1 MKATKTSSNSK
12 IVADILENKNGSTCV
27 VHKHLA
33 VGSNGYFATV
43 KTQLLTISDRVY
55 LNYVDEAEKN
65 NPSFDSAESFGT
77 FQYDGSRRVVNEGGF
92 TTRHSAL
99 SSLSFLNLAE
109 EYLPSYSPMDLAGSL
124 TYGELGYLLTYA
136 VGGEFPKLG
145 SFQLVDPRMKVSV
158 ISVESTSGKRPEYRL
173 GQYYNGKDFA
183 SYLENLK
190 EGSRP
195 VPLPLFYGFMKYFGD
210 RNVTLLGEV
219 PRGVFLELATSLKEG
234 IT

>member
-12 IVADILENKNGSTCV
+12 IVADILENRNGSTCV

-43 KTQLLTISDRVY
+43 KTQLLTISERVY

-65 NPSFDSAESFGT
+65 KPSFESAESLGT
-77 FQYDGSRRVVNEGGF
+77 FQYDGSRKVVNEEGF

-109 EYLPSYSPMDLAGSL
+109 EYLPSYSSTNLAGSL
-124 TYGELGYLLTYA
+124 TYCELGYLLTYA
-136 VGGEFPKLG
+136 TCGEFPKLG

-173 GQYYNGKDFA
+173 GQYYNGKDFT

-210 RNVTLLGEV
+210 KNVTLLGEV
-219 PRGVFLELATSLKEG
+219 PRRVFLELATSLKEG
-234 IT
+234 I

>member
-12 IVADILENKNGSTCV
+12 IVADILENRNGSTCI

-33 VGSNGYFATV
+33 VGSNGYFETV
-43 KTQLLTISDRVY
+43 RTQLLTIKERVF
-55 LNYVDEAEKN
+55 LSYVDDSEKSK
-65 NPSFDSAESFGT
+65 PSFESAESFGT
-77 FQYDGSRRVVNEGGF
+77 FQYDGSRKVVNEEGF

-99 SSLSFLNLAE
+99 SSLAFLNLAE
-109 EYLPSYSPMDLAGSL
+109 EYLPSYSPTDLAGSL

-136 VGGEFPKLG
+136 VGKEFPKLG

-173 GQYYNGKDFA
+173 GQYYTGKDFA

-210 RNVTLLGEV
+210 KNVTLLGEV

-234 IT
+234 IS

>member
-65 NPSFDSAESFGT
+65 NPSFGSAESFGT
-77 FQYDGSRRVVNEGGF
+77 FQYDGSRRVVNEEGF

-109 EYLPSYSPMDLAGSL
+109 EYLPSYSPTDLAGSL

-145 SFQLVDPRMKVSV
+145 SFHLVDPRMKVSV

-210 RNVTLLGEV
+210 KNVTLLGEV

>member
-77 FQYDGSRRVVNEGGF
+77 FQYDGSRRVVNEEGF

-109 EYLPSYSPMDLAGSL
+109 EYLPSYSPTDLAGSL

-183 SYLENLK
+183 SYLENLR

-219 PRGVFLELATSLKEG
+219 PRGVFLGLATSLKEG

>member
-77 FQYDGSRRVVNEGGF
+77 FQYDGSRRVVNEEGF

-109 EYLPSYSPMDLAGSL
+109 EYLPSYSSTDLAGSL

-183 SYLENLK
+183 SYLENLR

-210 RNVTLLGEV
+210 KNVTLLGEV

-234 IT
+234 IA

>member
-12 IVADILENKNGSTCV
+12 IVADILENRNGSTCI

-33 VGSNGYFATV
+33 VGSNGYFETV
-43 KTQLLTISDRVY
+43 RTQLLTIKERVF
-55 LNYVDEAEKN
+55 LSYVDESEKAK
-65 NPSFDSAESFGT
+65 PSFESAESFGT
-77 FQYDGSRRVVNEGGF
+77 FQYDGSRKVVNEEGF

-109 EYLPSYSPMDLAGSL
+109 EYLPSYSPTDLAGSL
-124 TYGELGYLLTYA
+124 SYGELGYLLTYA
-136 VGGEFPKLG
+136 TEGEFPKLG

-173 GQYYNGKDFA
+173 GQYYTGKDFA

-210 RNVTLLGEV
+210 KNVTLLGEV

-234 IT
+234 IS

>member
-77 FQYDGSRRVVNEGGF
+77 FQYDGSRRVVNEEGF

-109 EYLPSYSPMDLAGSL
+109 EYLPSYSSTDLAGSL

-183 SYLENLK
+183 SYLENLR

>member
-77 FQYDGSRRVVNEGGF
+77 FQYDGSRKVVNEEGF

-109 EYLPSYSPMDLAGSL
+109 EYLPSYSPTDLAGSL

-210 RNVTLLGEV
+210 KNVTLLGEV
-219 PRGVFLELATSLKEG
+219 PRGVFLELATSLKEC
-234 IT
+234 IV

>member
-12 IVADILENKNGSTCV
+12 IVADILENRNGTTQV

-43 KTQLLTISDRVY
+43 STQLVNLCGRVY
-55 LNYVDEAEKN
+55 LSYVDDSEKAK
-65 NPSFDSAESFGT
+65 PSFESAESFGT
-77 FQYDGSRRVVNEGGF
+77 FQYDGSRRVVNEEGF

-109 EYLPSYSPMDLAGSL
+109 EYLPSYSPTDLAGSL

-136 VGGEFPKLG
+136 TGGEFPKLG

-210 RNVTLLGEV
+210 KNVTLLGEV
-219 PRGVFLELATSLKEG
+219 PRGVFLELANSLKEFAE
-234 IT
+234 

>member
-27 VHKHLA
+27 VHKHLS

-109 EYLPSYSPMDLAGSL
+109 EYLPSYSPTDLAGSL

-183 SYLENLK
+183 SYLENLR

-210 RNVTLLGEV
+210 KNVTLLGEV

>member
-77 FQYDGSRRVVNEGGF
+77 FQYDGSRRVVNEEGF

-109 EYLPSYSPMDLAGSL
+109 EYLPSYSPTDLAGSL

-183 SYLENLK
+183 SYLENLR

>member
-12 IVADILENKNGSTCV
+12 IVADILENRNGATQV

-43 KTQLLTISDRVY
+43 STQLVNLCGRVY
-55 LNYVDEAEKN
+55 LSYVDEAEKN
-65 NPSFDSAESFGT
+65 KPSFESAESFGT
-77 FQYDGSRRVVNEGGF
+77 FQYDGSRKVVNEEGF

-109 EYLPSYSPMDLAGSL
+109 EYLPSYSPTDLAGSL
-124 TYGELGYLLTYA
+124 TYGELGYLL
-136 VGGEFPKLG
+136 
-145 SFQLVDPRMKVSV
+145 
-158 ISVESTSGKRPEYRL
+158 TSGKRPEYRL

-210 RNVTLLGEV
+210 KNVTLLGEV
-219 PRGVFLELATSLKEG
+219 PRRVFLELATSLKDV
-234 IT
+234 TK

>member
-77 FQYDGSRRVVNEGGF
+77 FQYDGSRKVVNEEGF

-109 EYLPSYSPMDLAGSL
+109 EYLPSYSPTDLAGSL

-145 SFQLVDPRMKVSV
+145 SFRLVDPRMKVSV

-183 SYLENLK
+183 SYLENLR

-219 PRGVFLELATSLKEG
+219 PRGVFLGLAASLKEG

>member
-12 IVADILENKNGSTCV
+12 IVADILENRNGTTQV

-43 KTQLLTISDRVY
+43 NTQLVNLCGRVY
-55 LNYVDEAEKN
+55 LSYVDESEKAK
-65 NPSFDSAESFGT
+65 PSFKGAESLGT
-77 FQYDGSRRVVNEGGF
+77 FQYDGSHKVVNEEGF

-109 EYLPSYSPMDLAGSL
+109 EYLPSYSQTDLAGSL
-124 TYGELGYLLTYA
+124 SYGELGYLLTYA
-136 VGGEFPKLG
+136 VGKDFPKLG

-173 GQYYNGKDFA
+173 GQYYTGKDFA

-190 EGSRP
+190 DGSRP

-210 RNVTLLGEV
+210 KNVTLLGEV

-234 IT
+234 IV

>member
-12 IVADILENKNGSTCV
+12 IVADILENRNGVTQV

-43 KTQLLTISDRVY
+43 STQLVNLCGRVF
-55 LNYVDEAEKN
+55 LSYVDEAEKSK
-65 NPSFDSAESFGT
+65 PSYGSAESFGT
-77 FQYDGSRRVVNEGGF
+77 FQYEGSRKVVNEEGF

-109 EYLPSYSPMDLAGSL
+109 EYLPSYSPTDLASSL
-124 TYGELGYLLTYA
+124 THGELGYLLTYA
-136 VGGEFPKLG
+136 VGKEFPKLG

-173 GQYYNGKDFA
+173 GQYYTGKDFA

-210 RNVTLLGEV
+210 KNVTLLGEV

-234 IT
+234 IS

>member
-77 FQYDGSRRVVNEGGF
+77 FQYDGSRRVVNEEGF

-109 EYLPSYSPMDLAGSL
+109 EYLPSYSPTDLAGSL

-145 SFQLVDPRMKVSV
+145 SFRLVDPRMKVSV

-210 RNVTLLGEV
+210 KNVTLLGEV
-219 PRGVFLELATSLKEG
+219 PRRVFLELATSLKEG

>member
-55 LNYVDEAEKN
+55 LNYVDDAEKN

>member
-33 VGSNGYFATV
+33 VGSNGYFATI

>member
-77 FQYDGSRRVVNEGGF
+77 FQYDGSRKVVNEEGF

-109 EYLPSYSPMDLAGSL
+109 EYLPSYSPTDLAGSL

>member
-77 FQYDGSRRVVNEGGF
+77 FQYDGSRRVVNEEGF

-109 EYLPSYSPMDLAGSL
+109 EYLPSYSSTDLAGSL

>member
-1 MKATKTSSNSK
+1 MN
-12 IVADILENKNGSTCV
+12 LCG
-27 VHKHLA
+27 
-33 VGSNGYFATV
+33 
-43 KTQLLTISDRVY
+43 RVF
-55 LNYVDEAEKN
+55 LSYVDEAEKSK
-65 NPSFDSAESFGT
+65 PSFESAESFGT
-77 FQYDGSRRVVNEGGF
+77 FQYDGSRKVVNEEGF

-109 EYLPSYSPMDLAGSL
+109 EYLPSYSSTDLAGSL
-124 TYGELGYLLTYA
+124 SYGELGYLLTYA
-136 VGGEFPKLG
+136 TGGEFPKLG
-145 SFQLVDPRMKVSV
+145 SFQLVDSRMKISV

-210 RNVTLLGEV
+210 KNVTLLGEV
-219 PRGVFLELATSLKEG
+219 TRGVFLELANSLKEG
-234 IT
+234 SN

>member
-77 FQYDGSRRVVNEGGF
+77 FQYDGSRRVVNEEGF

-109 EYLPSYSPMDLAGSL
+109 EYLPSYSPTDLAGSL

-183 SYLENLK
+183 SYLENLR

-210 RNVTLLGEV
+210 KNVTLLGEV

>member
-77 FQYDGSRRVVNEGGF
+77 FQYDGSRKVVNEEGF

-109 EYLPSYSPMDLAGSL
+109 EYLPSYSPTDLAGSL

-145 SFQLVDPRMKVSV
+145 SFRLVDPRMKVSV

-183 SYLENLK
+183 SYLENLR

-210 RNVTLLGEV
+210 KNVTLLGEV

>member
-12 IVADILENKNGSTCV
+12 IVADILENRNGSTCI

-33 VGSNGYFATV
+33 VGSNGYFETV
-43 KTQLLTISDRVY
+43 RTQLLTIKDRVH
-55 LNYVDEAEKN
+55 LSYVDESEKN
-65 NPSFDSAESFGT
+65 KPSYKGAESLGT
-77 FQYDGSRRVVNEGGF
+77 FQYDGSRKVVNEEGF

-99 SSLSFLNLAE
+99 SSLSFLNLAG
-109 EYLPSYSPMDLAGSL
+109 EYLPSYSPTDLAGSL

-136 VGGEFPKLG
+136 VGGDFPKLG

-210 RNVTLLGEV
+210 KNVMLLGEV

-234 IT
+234 IS

>member
-77 FQYDGSRRVVNEGGF
+77 FQYDGSRKVVNEEGF

-109 EYLPSYSPMDLAGSL
+109 EYLPSYSPTDLAGSL

-183 SYLENLK
+183 SYLENLR

-210 RNVTLLGEV
+210 KNVTLLGEV
-219 PRGVFLELATSLKEG
+219 PRGVFLGLATSLKEG

>member
-12 IVADILENKNGSTCV
+12 IVADILENRNGSTCV

-55 LNYVDEAEKN
+55 LNYVDDSEKSR
-65 NPSFDSAESFGT
+65 PSFESAESFGT
-77 FQYDGSRRVVNEGGF
+77 FQYDGSRKVVNEEGF

-99 SSLSFLNLAE
+99 SSLSFLTLAE
-109 EYLPSYSPMDLAGSL
+109 EYLPSYSSTDLAGSL

-136 VGGEFPKLG
+136 TGGEFPKLG

-210 RNVTLLGEV
+210 KNVTLLGEV
-219 PRGVFLELATSLKEG
+219 PRRVFLELATSLKEG
-234 IT
+234 I

>member
-55 LNYVDEAEKN
+55 LNYVDEAEKSK
-65 NPSFDSAESFGT
+65 PSFESAESFGT
-77 FQYDGSRRVVNEGGF
+77 FQYDGSRKVVNEEGF

-109 EYLPSYSPMDLAGSL
+109 EYLPSYSPTDLAGSL

-173 GQYYNGKDFA
+173 GQYYNGKDFT

-210 RNVTLLGEV
+210 KNVTLLGEV
-219 PRGVFLELATSLKEG
+219 PRRVFLELATSLKEG

>member
-33 VGSNGYFATV
+33 VGYNGYFATV
-43 KTQLLTISDRVY
+43 KTQLLSISDRVY

-65 NPSFDSAESFGT
+65 KPSFESAESFGT
-77 FQYDGSRRVVNEGGF
+77 FQYDGSRKVVNEEGF

-109 EYLPSYSPMDLAGSL
+109 EYLPSYSSTDLAGSL

-136 VGGEFPKLG
+136 VEKEFPKLG

-210 RNVTLLGEV
+210 KNVTLLGEV
-219 PRGVFLELATSLKEG
+219 PRGVFLELASSLKEG
-234 IT
+234 IS

>member
-12 IVADILENKNGSTCV
+12 IVADILENRNGTTQV

-43 KTQLLTISDRVY
+43 NTQLVNLCGRVY
-55 LNYVDEAEKN
+55 LSYVDESEKAK
-65 NPSFDSAESFGT
+65 PSFKSAESLGT
-77 FQYDGSRRVVNEGGF
+77 FQYDGSHKVVNEEGF

-109 EYLPSYSPMDLAGSL
+109 EYLPSYSQTDLAGSL

-136 VGGEFPKLG
+136 VGKDFPKLG

-173 GQYYNGKDFA
+173 GQYYTGKDFA

-190 EGSRP
+190 DGSRP

-210 RNVTLLGEV
+210 KNVTLLGEV
-219 PRGVFLELATSLKEG
+219 PRGVFLELATSLKEVAE
-234 IT
+234 

>member
-77 FQYDGSRRVVNEGGF
+77 FQYDGSRKVVNEEGF

-109 EYLPSYSPMDLAGSL
+109 EYLPSYSSTDLAGSL

-183 SYLENLK
+183 SYLENLR

>member
-12 IVADILENKNGSTCV
+12 IVADILENRNGSTCI
-27 VHKHLA
+27 VHTHLA
-33 VGSNGYFATV
+33 VGVNGYFETV
-43 KTQLLTISDRVY
+43 RTQLLTIKDRVH
-55 LNYVDEAEKN
+55 LSYVDDSEKAK
-65 NPSFDSAESFGT
+65 PSFESAESFGT
-77 FQYDGSRRVVNEGGF
+77 FQYDGSRKVVNEEGF

-109 EYLPSYSPMDLAGSL
+109 EYLPSYSPADLAGSL

-136 VGGEFPKLG
+136 TGSDFPKLG

-173 GQYYNGKDFA
+173 GQYYTGKDFA

-210 RNVTLLGEV
+210 KNVTLLGEV
-219 PRGVFLELATSLKEG
+219 PRGVFLELARTLKDD
-234 IT
+234 IS

>member
-65 NPSFDSAESFGT
+65 KPSFESAESFGT
-77 FQYDGSRRVVNEGGF
+77 LQYDGSRKVVNEEGF

-109 EYLPSYSPMDLAGSL
+109 EYLPSYSPTDLAGSL

-136 VGGEFPKLG
+136 VEKEFPKLG

-158 ISVESTSGKRPEYRL
+158 ISVESTTGKRPEYRL

-210 RNVTLLGEV
+210 KNVTLLGEV
-219 PRGVFLELATSLKEG
+219 PRRVFLELASSLKKG
-234 IT
+234 ID

>member
-1 MKATKTSSNSK
+1 M
-12 IVADILENKNGSTCV
+12 
-27 VHKHLA
+27 
-33 VGSNGYFATV
+33 
-43 KTQLLTISDRVY
+43 
-55 LNYVDEAEKN
+55 
-65 NPSFDSAESFGT
+65 
-77 FQYDGSRRVVNEGGF
+77 
-92 TTRHSAL
+92 

-109 EYLPSYSPMDLAGSL
+109 EYLPSYSPTDLAGSL
-124 TYGELGYLLTYA
+124 TYCELGYLLTYA
-136 VGGEFPKLG
+136 TKGEFPKLG

-210 RNVTLLGEV
+210 KNVTLLGEV
-219 PRGVFLELATSLKEG
+219 PRGVFLELATSLKDV
-234 IT
+234 TK